1 MQLPSGRVST
11 GPGPDAPEFSMSPS
25 SYWSWDVPVSL
36 GAGLLVVVGE
46 GLLVV
51 VGAGLLVVVG
61 AGDALPPSPIAAATG
76 VSSLVGSS

>member
-11 GPGPDAPEFSMSPS
+11 GLGPDAPEFSMSPGLCPLSS
-25 SYWSWDVPVSL
+25 SYWSWDAPVSL
-36 GAGLLVVVGE
+36 GA

-61 AGDALPPSPIAAATG
+61 AGLLVVVGAGLLVVVGAG
-76 VSSLVGSS
+76 LLVSCA